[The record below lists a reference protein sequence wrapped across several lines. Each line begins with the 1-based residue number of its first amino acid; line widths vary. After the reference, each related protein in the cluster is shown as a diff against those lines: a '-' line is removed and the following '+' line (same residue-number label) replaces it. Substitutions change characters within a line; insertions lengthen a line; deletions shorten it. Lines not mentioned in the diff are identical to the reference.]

1 MSFEYVKVTLWI
13 DMKARR
19 IFFSSS
25 LDRPLLRKVHH
36 NTGPNV
42 NRFFGSPVAER
53 LPQTDTPKTRASFHV
68 GQRDR
73 HRLLRPVRQDGEE
86 GHRGGA
92 DRLALMCP
100 PLTILVTRSS
110 PGESVDVRPSLQGWL
125 ARLSLP
131 VDERFTV

>member
-1 MSFEYVKVTLWI
+1 MSFEYVKITLWI

-25 LDRPLLRKVHH
+25 DRPLPRKVHH
-36 NTGPNV
+36 NIGPNV

-53 LPQTDTPKTRASFHV
+53 SRETGTPKTRASSPA

-86 GHRGGA
+86 GHRSGA

-100 PLTILVTRSS
+100 PLPILETGSS
-110 PGESVDVRPSLQGWL
+110 PGESVNVRPSLQ
-125 ARLSLP
+125 
-131 VDERFTV
+131 V